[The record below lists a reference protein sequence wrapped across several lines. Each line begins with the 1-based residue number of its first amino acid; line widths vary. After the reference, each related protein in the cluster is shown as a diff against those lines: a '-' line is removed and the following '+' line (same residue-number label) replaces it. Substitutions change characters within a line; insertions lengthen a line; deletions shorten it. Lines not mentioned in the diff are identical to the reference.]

1 MDLYDVIRTPVVTE
15 KAEGMRNDNIFAFE
29 VSPRANKTLVKA
41 AVRKIYGVTPEKVNI
56 VNLPAK
62 EKRNRTGAGYKTGK
76 KKAYV
81 FLSEKDKG
89 KIEIFEGV

>member
-1 MDLYDVIRTPVVTE
+1 MDLYEVIRKPIVTE
-15 KAEGMRNDNIFAFE
+15 KAEAMREGNVFAFE

-41 AVRKIYGVTPEKVNI
+41 AVRKIYGVTPKKVNI
-56 VNLPAK
+56 VTLPVK
-62 EKRNRTGAGYKTGK
+62 EKRNRMGVGFKKGK

-81 FLSEKDKG
+81 FLGEKDKG